1 MLAVGGLPVFNVVVV
16 KFYIN
21 CMVAINR
28 CMIVL
33 VLILIYTSLT
43 VNYSYLRII
52 RLTMGTSFLI
62 QKHIL
67 YGSPFDDRRS
77 TLLNEIK
84 LVMKVPLTCRLP
96 IQRWRLCPRL
106 VTNLSSVMKYRY
118 FRSDTPRELYSREGW
133 R

>member
-52 RLTMGTSFLI
+52 RLTMVPMLVLI
-62 QKHIL
+62 RDITLHRINKGEWFNGKTAAFKVADL
-67 YGSPFDDRRS
+67 GSR
-77 TLLNEIK
+77 
-84 LVMKVPLTCRLP
+84 KV
-96 IQRWRLCPRL
+96 
-106 VTNLSSVMKYRY
+106 
-118 FRSDTPRELYSREGW
+118 TPRQRPVSIIFVNLILIDENKGKSTSSQNPFHS
-133 R
+133 

>member
-52 RLTMGTSFLI
+52 RLTSRVQLR
-62 QKHIL
+62 
-67 YGSPFDDRRS
+67 YDYFDLRNS
-77 TLLNEIK
+77 IGITI
-84 LVMKVPLTCRLP
+84 
-96 IQRWRLCPRL
+96 
-106 VTNLSSVMKYRY
+106 
-118 FRSDTPRELYSREGW
+118 
-133 R
+133 

>member
-52 RLTMGTSFLI
+52 RLTKLQSIALILIENSLSCRIGTSFNSLFTI
-62 QKHIL
+62 G
-67 YGSPFDDRRS
+67 Y
-77 TLLNEIK
+77 
-84 LVMKVPLTCRLP
+84 
-96 IQRWRLCPRL
+96 
-106 VTNLSSVMKYRY
+106 SS
-118 FRSDTPRELYSREGW
+118 EG
-133 R
+133 

>member
-52 RLTMGTSFLI
+52 RLLSLISFSAAPL
-62 QKHIL
+62 HL
-67 YGSPFDDRRS
+67 YMNVEAISMWEGKRIIDD
-77 TLLNEIK
+77 
-84 LVMKVPLTCRLP
+84 
-96 IQRWRLCPRL
+96 
-106 VTNLSSVMKYRY
+106 
-118 FRSDTPRELYSREGW
+118 FRVAK
-133 R
+133 

>member
-52 RLTMGTSFLI
+52 RLTKRNIITKSMIFNFSNQPVILLI
-62 QKHIL
+62 SVDFVI
-67 YGSPFDDRRS
+67 GA
-77 TLLNEIK
+77 
-84 LVMKVPLTCRLP
+84 VPWFYCIYL
-96 IQRWRLCPRL
+96 I
-106 VTNLSSVMKYRY
+106 
-118 FRSDTPRELYSREGW
+118 
-133 R
+133 

>member
-16 KFYIN
+16 KFYIT

-52 RLTMGTSFLI
+52 RLTKITRGNGIT
-62 QKHIL
+62 
-67 YGSPFDDRRS
+67 
-77 TLLNEIK
+77 
-84 LVMKVPLTCRLP
+84 VMM
-96 IQRWRLCPRL
+96 
-106 VTNLSSVMKYRY
+106 SS
-118 FRSDTPRELYSREGW
+118 
-133 R
+133 

>member
-52 RLTMGTSFLI
+52 RLT
-62 QKHIL
+62 KRN
-67 YGSPFDDRRS
+67 P
-77 TLLNEIK
+77 LLNI
-84 LVMKVPLTCRLP
+84 LNVIIPAV
-96 IQRWRLCPRL
+96 
-106 VTNLSSVMKYRY
+106 VYH
-118 FRSDTPRELYSREGW
+118 FG
-133 R
+133 

>member
-52 RLTMGTSFLI
+52 RLTMITN
-62 QKHIL
+62 KDL
-67 YGSPFDDRRS
+67 YVRH
-77 TLLNEIK
+77 LLLCYLFSLVYRK
-84 LVMKVPLTCRLP
+84 LTIPNIP
-96 IQRWRLCPRL
+96 
-106 VTNLSSVMKYRY
+106 
-118 FRSDTPRELYSREGW
+118 G
-133 R
+133 

>member
-52 RLTMGTSFLI
+52 RLTKEM
-62 QKHIL
+62 K
-67 YGSPFDDRRS
+67 
-77 TLLNEIK
+77 LLAMDVVKDEIRK
-84 LVMKVPLTCRLP
+84 
-96 IQRWRLCPRL
+96 
-106 VTNLSSVMKYRY
+106 
-118 FRSDTPRELYSREGW
+118 G
-133 R
+133 

>member
-52 RLTMGTSFLI
+52 RLTRWNFYSYEVLLLPTATATSGLTIQWFILKCKVVNLMATLFLQQYDTFI
-62 QKHIL
+62 
-67 YGSPFDDRRS
+67 
-77 TLLNEIK
+77 
-84 LVMKVPLTCRLP
+84 VLP
-96 IQRWRLCPRL
+96 A
-106 VTNLSSVMKYRY
+106 
-118 FRSDTPRELYSREGW
+118 LYS
-133 R
+133 

>member
-52 RLTMGTSFLI
+52 RLTKIFYTFLHFISKI
-62 QKHIL
+62 QSNESTTV
-67 YGSPFDDRRS
+67 GDRH
-77 TLLNEIK
+77 
-84 LVMKVPLTCRLP
+84 
-96 IQRWRLCPRL
+96 
-106 VTNLSSVMKYRY
+106 
-118 FRSDTPRELYSREGW
+118 
-133 R
+133 

>member
-52 RLTMGTSFLI
+52 RLTTIIPS
-62 QKHIL
+62 
-67 YGSPFDDRRS
+67 S
-77 TLLNEIK
+77 
-84 LVMKVPLTCRLP
+84 MKVGVLIRNG
-96 IQRWRLCPRL
+96 
-106 VTNLSSVMKYRY
+106 VGY
-118 FRSDTPRELYSREGW
+118 FDYG
-133 R
+133 

>member
-52 RLTMGTSFLI
+52 RLTTIIPS
-62 QKHIL
+62 
-67 YGSPFDDRRS
+67 S
-77 TLLNEIK
+77 
-84 LVMKVPLTCRLP
+84 MKVGVTTLYPYLTDRHPALLIP
-96 IQRWRLCPRL
+96 GTFI
-106 VTNLSSVMKYRY
+106 VK
-118 FRSDTPRELYSREGW
+118 
-133 R
+133 

>member
-52 RLTMGTSFLI
+52 RLTNVRVGETMTVI
-62 QKHIL
+62 
-67 YGSPFDDRRS
+67 
-77 TLLNEIK
+77 N
-84 LVMKVPLTCRLP
+84 LV
-96 IQRWRLCPRL
+96 
-106 VTNLSSVMKYRY
+106 Y
-118 FRSDTPRELYSREGW
+118 FGY
-133 R
+133 

>member
-52 RLTMGTSFLI
+52 RLTTNTRRGLTSL
-62 QKHIL
+62 
-67 YGSPFDDRRS
+67 GSY
-77 TLLNEIK
+77 K
-84 LVMKVPLTCRLP
+84 LWIHRIEYL
-96 IQRWRLCPRL
+96 
-106 VTNLSSVMKYRY
+106 
-118 FRSDTPRELYSREGW
+118 
-133 R
+133 

>member
-33 VLILIYTSLT
+33 VLILIEYKGVIGMIVLVLILIYTSLT

-52 RLTMGTSFLI
+52 RLT
-62 QKHIL
+62 K
-67 YGSPFDDRRS
+67 RVK
-77 TLLNEIK
+77 LN
-84 LVMKVPLTCRLP
+84 
-96 IQRWRLCPRL
+96 
-106 VTNLSSVMKYRY
+106 
-118 FRSDTPRELYSREGW
+118 
-133 R
+133 

>member
-52 RLTMGTSFLI
+52 RLTTNTRRDTQQS
-62 QKHIL
+62 IL
-67 YGSPFDDRRS
+67 GEYLGSEP
-77 TLLNEIK
+77 
-84 LVMKVPLTCRLP
+84 
-96 IQRWRLCPRL
+96 W
-106 VTNLSSVMKYRY
+106 
-118 FRSDTPRELYSREGW
+118 
-133 R
+133 

>member
-52 RLTMGTSFLI
+52 RLTWNSFSLI
-62 QKHIL
+62 IDVGLIFDYELHI
-67 YGSPFDDRRS
+67 SI
-77 TLLNEIK
+77 N
-84 LVMKVPLTCRLP
+84 
-96 IQRWRLCPRL
+96 W
-106 VTNLSSVMKYRY
+106 
-118 FRSDTPRELYSREGW
+118 
-133 R
+133 

>member
-52 RLTMGTSFLI
+52 RLTKI
-62 QKHIL
+62 IL
-67 YGSPFDDRRS
+67 AVIIMYG
-77 TLLNEIK
+77 
-84 LVMKVPLTCRLP
+84 LP
-96 IQRWRLCPRL
+96 QRE
-106 VTNLSSVMKYRY
+106 YR
-118 FRSDTPRELYSREGW
+118 
-133 R
+133 

>member
-52 RLTMGTSFLI
+52 RLTITGIHSLNSTGAVLLI
-62 QKHIL
+62 FT
-67 YGSPFDDRRS
+67 Y
-77 TLLNEIK
+77 N
-84 LVMKVPLTCRLP
+84 
-96 IQRWRLCPRL
+96 
-106 VTNLSSVMKYRY
+106 
-118 FRSDTPRELYSREGW
+118 
-133 R
+133 

>member
-52 RLTMGTSFLI
+52 RLTKIIMNYRAIYLSF
-62 QKHIL
+62 
-67 YGSPFDDRRS
+67 PV
-77 TLLNEIK
+77 NEYLRFIF
-84 LVMKVPLTCRLP
+84 
-96 IQRWRLCPRL
+96 INQQ
-106 VTNLSSVMKYRY
+106 
-118 FRSDTPRELYSREGW
+118 
-133 R
+133 

>member
-52 RLTMGTSFLI
+52 RLTKIILNSLPLI
-62 QKHIL
+62 SIL
-67 YGSPFDDRRS
+67 ITLHRR
-77 TLLNEIK
+77 N
-84 LVMKVPLTCRLP
+84 PAAWTC
-96 IQRWRLCPRL
+96 
-106 VTNLSSVMKYRY
+106 
-118 FRSDTPRELYSREGW
+118 
-133 R
+133 

>member
-52 RLTMGTSFLI
+52 RLTKITLNLI
-62 QKHIL
+62 QHGSMEIIDIYST
-67 YGSPFDDRRS
+67 YG
-77 TLLNEIK
+77 
-84 LVMKVPLTCRLP
+84 
-96 IQRWRLCPRL
+96 W
-106 VTNLSSVMKYRY
+106 
-118 FRSDTPRELYSREGW
+118 
-133 R
+133 

>member
-52 RLTMGTSFLI
+52 RLTMHFTLYNYGYPIPRHKLSTIGDLCCTT
-62 QKHIL
+62 IL
-67 YGSPFDDRRS
+67 NNILDLNSVASTVHLFHGKTKFKVVSNRRA
-77 TLLNEIK
+77 
-84 LVMKVPLTCRLP
+84 
-96 IQRWRLCPRL
+96 
-106 VTNLSSVMKYRY
+106 
-118 FRSDTPRELYSREGW
+118 
-133 R
+133 

>member
-52 RLTMGTSFLI
+52 RLTKEKGYYI
-62 QKHIL
+62 DIHGKE
-67 YGSPFDDRRS
+67 GSCFNS
-77 TLLNEIK
+77 TL
-84 LVMKVPLTCRLP
+84 R
-96 IQRWRLCPRL
+96 
-106 VTNLSSVMKYRY
+106 
-118 FRSDTPRELYSREGW
+118 
-133 R
+133 

>member
-33 VLILIYTSLT
+33 VLILIYTSLP

-52 RLTMGTSFLI
+52 RLLLFL
-62 QKHIL
+62 L
-67 YGSPFDDRRS
+67 YLSGLD
-77 TLLNEIK
+77 LLAI
-84 LVMKVPLTCRLP
+84 
-96 IQRWRLCPRL
+96 
-106 VTNLSSVMKYRY
+106 
-118 FRSDTPRELYSREGW
+118 YSRHKQSTIGNPKNYT
-133 R
+133 

>member
-1 MLAVGGLPVFNVVVV
+1 MLLAVGGLPVFNVVVV

-52 RLTMGTSFLI
+52 RLTKITVTGAITIISVGTR
-62 QKHIL
+62 QV
-67 YGSPFDDRRS
+67 
-77 TLLNEIK
+77 T
-84 LVMKVPLTCRLP
+84 TC
-96 IQRWRLCPRL
+96 
-106 VTNLSSVMKYRY
+106 
-118 FRSDTPRELYSREGW
+118 
-133 R
+133 

>member
-52 RLTMGTSFLI
+52 RLTKIGKLFAPRYS
-62 QKHIL
+62 
-67 YGSPFDDRRS
+67 S
-77 TLLNEIK
+77 T
-84 LVMKVPLTCRLP
+84 VP
-96 IQRWRLCPRL
+96 IQNQFQRCLL
-106 VTNLSSVMKYRY
+106 L
-118 FRSDTPRELYSREGW
+118 
-133 R
+133 

>member
-52 RLTMGTSFLI
+52 RLTMRFLSNRVHQRFSPSLFLI
-62 QKHIL
+62 IQNNTDLPSSLTRTITIISV
-67 YGSPFDDRRS
+67 GTRRQTTRDR
-77 TLLNEIK
+77 
-84 LVMKVPLTCRLP
+84 
-96 IQRWRLCPRL
+96 
-106 VTNLSSVMKYRY
+106 
-118 FRSDTPRELYSREGW
+118 
-133 R
+133 

>member
-52 RLTMGTSFLI
+52 RLTKIILNSLPLI
-62 QKHIL
+62 SIL
-67 YGSPFDDRRS
+67 ITLHRR
-77 TLLNEIK
+77 TTAA
-84 LVMKVPLTCRLP
+84 PLPHRVT
-96 IQRWRLCPRL
+96 L
-106 VTNLSSVMKYRY
+106 VTHDRWFTLFNDVY
-118 FRSDTPRELYSREGW
+118 
-133 R
+133 

>member
-52 RLTMGTSFLI
+52 RLTKIGKLFATRSPYILSF
-62 QKHIL
+62 H
-67 YGSPFDDRRS
+67 
-77 TLLNEIK
+77 
-84 LVMKVPLTCRLP
+84 C
-96 IQRWRLCPRL
+96 
-106 VTNLSSVMKYRY
+106 
-118 FRSDTPRELYSREGW
+118 
-133 R
+133 

>member
-52 RLTMGTSFLI
+52 RLTMHFT
-62 QKHIL
+62 L
-67 YGSPFDDRRS
+67 YNYGYPIPRHKLS
-77 TLLNEIK
+77 TIGEPDIYGEVNHGITK
-84 LVMKVPLTCRLP
+84 
-96 IQRWRLCPRL
+96 
-106 VTNLSSVMKYRY
+106 
-118 FRSDTPRELYSREGW
+118 FRSSKATYRPLSR
-133 R
+133 RVP

>member
-52 RLTMGTSFLI
+52 RLTKAEINNMVGDIISASFSI
-62 QKHIL
+62 DMTMSL
-67 YGSPFDDRRS
+67 YLFLD
-77 TLLNEIK
+77 
-84 LVMKVPLTCRLP
+84 
-96 IQRWRLCPRL
+96 
-106 VTNLSSVMKYRY
+106 YRV
-118 FRSDTPRELYSREGW
+118 
-133 R
+133 